1 MSSRRTF
8 LAATSA
14 LAASRPVASATAAA
28 PTAGAYDFAA
38 IDAALGRQARHRQVF
53 AVARVADGVAFALMA
68 HGIDAY
74 AVARGEGRGSLHA
87 AAVFYGRGVILGLAD
102 TMWRRYRLAEH
113 ARRRGDDL
121 TTQTATHNPFADRIA
136 SLQVNGATFF
146 VCDNALLDWATY
158 LVTIA
163 GAAADSPQAV
173 HAKLRR
179 NLVAGALLVP
189 AGVAALNDAQ
199 ERHFT
204 FVQAS
209 L

>member
-8 LAATSA
+8 LAATTGLAVSPLPA
-14 LAASRPVASATAAA
+14 LATPVAS
-28 PTAGAYDFAA
+28 GAYDFAA
-38 IDAALGRQARHRQVF
+38 IDAALGREARHRQVF
-53 AVARVADGVAFALMA
+53 AVARVADGVAFALMT

-74 AVARGEGRGSLHA
+74 EIARGEGPGALHA
-87 AAVFYGRGVILGLAD
+87 AGVFYARGVILGLGDA
-102 TMWRRYRLAEH
+102 MWRRYHLAEH
-113 ARRRGDDL
+113 SRRRGDEL
-121 TTQTATHNPFADRIA
+121 TAQSITHNPFADRIA
-136 SLQVNGATFF
+136 SLQKRGATFF

-163 GAAADSPQAV
+163 GFSAQSPEGV
-173 HAKLRR
+173 HAELRR

-189 AGVAALNDAQ
+189 AGVAALGDAQ
-199 ERHFT
+199 ERRFT

>member
-8 LAATSA
+8 LAATTA
-14 LAASRPVASATAAA
+14 LAALPPPASATSSG
-28 PTAGAYDFAA
+28 PYDFSA
-38 IDAALGRQARHRQVF
+38 IDAALGREARHRQVF
-53 AVARVADGVAFALMA
+53 AIARVADGIAFALMT
-68 HGIDAY
+68 HGLDAY
-74 AVARGEGRGSLHA
+74 EIARNEGRGALHA
-87 AAVFYGRGVILGLAD
+87 AAVFYARGVILGLGDA
-102 TMWRRYRLAEH
+102 MWRRYRLTEH
-113 ARRRGDDL
+113 ARRRGDEL
-121 TTQTATHNPFADRIA
+121 AIESTARNPFSDRIA
-136 SLQVNGATFF
+136 SLEHRGASFF

-163 GAAADSPQAV
+163 GFTADSPEAV
-173 HAKLRR
+173 HAEFRR

-199 ERHFT
+199 ERRFT